1 MTTTATKKDITELGT
16 ELRGNMKELRAEFKG
31 EMGDLRAEFKGEM
44 GDLRAELKSSF
55 EDVTSLLQTF
65 IQQVDERFNR
75 VESEHEAMRT
85 DISRIFDYLDSIVKK
100 QQISD
105 DERLVMGHQLERLDR
120 WTHELAKKIGYKLK
134 V

>member
-16 ELRGNMKELRAEFKG
+16 ELRGNMKE
-31 EMGDLRAEFKGEM
+31 LRAEFKGEM